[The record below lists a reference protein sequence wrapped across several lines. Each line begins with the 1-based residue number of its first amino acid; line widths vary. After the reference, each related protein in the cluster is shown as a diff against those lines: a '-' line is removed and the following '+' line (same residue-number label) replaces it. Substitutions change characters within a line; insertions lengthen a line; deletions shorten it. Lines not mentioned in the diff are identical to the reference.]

1 MIIRNNI
8 IPFKGY
14 KLINL
19 FGLIFVRKS
28 VSITDID
35 LNHEQIHTAQM
46 RELLYLFFYI
56 WYILE
61 FIIRFIGNGF
71 QWKQAYKNIWFEQE
85 AYDYQN
91 NLDYLKYRKHY
102 KWFNYHE

>member
-35 LNHEQIHTAQM
+35 LNHE
-46 RELLYLFFYI
+46 
-56 WYILE
+56 
-61 FIIRFIGNGF
+61 
-71 QWKQAYKNIWFEQE
+71 
-85 AYDYQN
+85 
-91 NLDYLKYRKHY
+91 
-102 KWFNYHE
+102 